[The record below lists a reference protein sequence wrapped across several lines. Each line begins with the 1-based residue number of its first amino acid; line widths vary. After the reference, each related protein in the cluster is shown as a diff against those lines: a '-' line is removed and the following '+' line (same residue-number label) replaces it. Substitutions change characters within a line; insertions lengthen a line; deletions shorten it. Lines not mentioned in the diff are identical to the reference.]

1 MTLLAASIAAATKAA
16 LGDGAL
22 PISIND
28 NHHLHHFVVRLPSRS
43 LNGGAAFAAAPAYWP
58 QPLRGIRRD
67 PCLKFCA
74 PSTSKSSQN

>member
-22 PISIND
+22 PISISD

-43 LNGGAAFAAAPAYWP
+43 LNGGAAFAAAPAY
-58 QPLRGIRRD
+58 
-67 PCLKFCA
+67 
-74 PSTSKSSQN
+74 

>member
-1 MTLLAASIAAATKAA
+1 MRGTQRRGQSRTFFYAAAASIAAATKAA

-43 LNGGAAFAAAPAYWP
+43 LNGGAAFAAAPAY
-58 QPLRGIRRD
+58 
-67 PCLKFCA
+67 
-74 PSTSKSSQN
+74 